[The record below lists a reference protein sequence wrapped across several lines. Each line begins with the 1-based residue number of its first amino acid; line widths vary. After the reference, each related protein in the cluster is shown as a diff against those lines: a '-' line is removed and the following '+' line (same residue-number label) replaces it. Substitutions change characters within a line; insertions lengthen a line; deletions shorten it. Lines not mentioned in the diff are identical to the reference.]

1 MGGEAKRAFF
11 IVLQLIYHRL
21 ADRQLI
27 TMGPDKNLAMW
38 VGMKVTIGAIDQV
51 KNLYALYHDNCEAEW
66 VGNAKPNLHP
76 IKAIQDPNLS
86 PLGSCDLEG
95 GRILILKRY
104 EFCKA
109 SP

>member
-27 TMGPDKNLAMW
+27 TIGPDKNLAMW

-51 KNLYALYHDNCEAEW
+51 KNLYAL
-66 VGNAKPNLHP
+66 
-76 IKAIQDPNLS
+76 
-86 PLGSCDLEG
+86 
-95 GRILILKRY
+95 
-104 EFCKA
+104 
-109 SP
+109 

>member
-1 MGGEAKRAFF
+1 MGGEAKREFF

-51 KNLYALYHDNCEAEW
+51 KKFYALHHDNCEAEW

-86 PLGSCDLEG
+86 PLGSRDLEG
-95 GRILILKRY
+95 GRIDFKGV
-104 EFCKA
+104 F
-109 SP
+109 